1 MLYTFFFFLYF
12 PEFGFSLMNAFILC
26 RKKDPPKDL
35 QRKSRKDKIQKM
47 VSANVFTRRLTSEW
61 AWSGAKSKLV
71 YAFLVEIA
79 KCVLFNS

>member
-35 QRKSRKDKIQKM
+35 QRKSRKDKI
-47 VSANVFTRRLTSEW
+47 
-61 AWSGAKSKLV
+61 
-71 YAFLVEIA
+71 
-79 KCVLFNS
+79 